1 MRYFIKLLFTYALT
15 QTSAYAYLDP
25 ATGSLILQYIVAG
38 IAAVASTASFFWS
51 KIRNF
56 FIKRILKRE
65 IKEEIKEETNKKE
78 NTNK

>member
-15 QTSAYAYLDP
+15 QTNAHAYLDP
-25 ATGSLILQYIVAG
+25 ATGSLILQYIIAG

-65 IKEEIKEETNKKE
+65 IKEETNKKT